1 MIIQHNM
8 EAANAQRQYKINVGE
23 KSRTVEKL
31 SSGYRIKRAA
41 DDAAGLTISEEMRS
55 QIRGLEKACKNVQD
69 GSSLVQ
75 TADGALNEIHS
86 IDQRQ
91 RELLVQAANDTN
103 TDADRESIDMEIWML
118 NEEKDRIY
126 NDTEFNTIKIF
137 KGKDQ
142 IIDGPKTTTVTN
154 ETWPINDT
162 STSVKKDVIWVEK
175 NTTPPQDVH
184 TQTQRVVPGQFSSI
198 YTETEELNKK
208 MPDGHDIFDEKSIY
222 TTTGYTDIYTDTLD
236 IKYQKQGTDS
246 KYTNLQKPK
255 DMVGGN
261 GYINVY
267 NEAGNLSLSC
277 AMSQLGVKL
286 DDDLVGYSMYY
297 DSKITK
303 STTSSPDGNVA
314 ETTFQLGKNVTLV
327 QKIELIKNGDEQSY
341 NISYALNNGD
351 AQPHKLDVR
360 LAFDTMNTPIE
371 SVKNKNPYKL
381 ENDDAEI
388 EINGDNKGTGT
399 FKTVLG
405 AIDDLYDTWD
415 DSKVIENVS
424 GIVHTGTGFWWEDNT
439 IPAGNK
445 IDLGSV
451 TYGPIKL
458 KKDPYEVTTTTDSQ
472 WQRKQTETITTET
485 STIQPEYLDIQA
497 GANAWQNIPI
507 RLYDLSTVKLKEN
520 VGDTD
525 PVSAF
530 HAADSL
536 KHLDR
541 VIDKISSIRSYY
553 GAMQNKL
560 GSAYNNNANY
570 SENISAS
577 ESRIR
582 DTDMENELVTNSKY
596 NILQQAGEALIAQAN
611 QNKQEFW
618 NCYSSYFNR

>member
-23 KSRTVEKL
+23 KSRAVEKL
-31 SSGYRIKRAA
+31 SSGYRINRAA

-55 QIRGLEKACKNVQD
+55 QIRGLEKACRNVQD

-184 TQTQRVVPGQFSSI
+184 TQTQRVVPGQFSST

-297 DSKITK
+297 DSGITK

-360 LAFDTMNTPIE
+360 LAFDTMNTSIE

-415 DSKVIENVS
+415 DSKVIANVS

-472 WQRKQTETITTET
+472 RQRKQTETITTET

-553 GAMQNKL
+553 GAMQNRL

-611 QNKQEFW
+611 QNKQGVLELLQ
-618 NCYSSYFNR
+618 

>member
-31 SSGYRIKRAA
+31 SSGYRINRAA

-55 QIRGLEKACKNVQD
+55 QIRRLEKACRNVQD

-86 IDQRQ
+86 INQRQ

-236 IKYQKQGTDS
+236 IKYKKQGTDS

-261 GYINVY
+261 GYINVC

-472 WQRKQTETITTET
+472 RQRKQTETITTET

-553 GAMQNKL
+553 GAMQNRL
-560 GSAYNNNANY
+560 GSAYNNNASY

-611 QNKQEFW
+611 QNKQGVLELLQ
-618 NCYSSYFNR
+618 

>member
-31 SSGYRIKRAA
+31 SSGYRINRAA

-86 IDQRQ
+86 INQRQ

-184 TQTQRVVPGQFSSI
+184 TQTQRVVPGQFSST

-360 LAFDTMNTPIE
+360 LAFDTMNTPIK

-472 WQRKQTETITTET
+472 RQRKQTETITTET

-553 GAMQNKL
+553 GAMQNRL

-611 QNKQEFW
+611 QNKQGVLELLQ
-618 NCYSSYFNR
+618 

>member
-31 SSGYRIKRAA
+31 SSGYRINRAA

-55 QIRGLEKACKNVQD
+55 QIRGLEKACRNVQD

-184 TQTQRVVPGQFSSI
+184 TQTQRVVPGQFSST

-472 WQRKQTETITTET
+472 RQRKQTETITTET

-553 GAMQNKL
+553 GAMQNRL

-596 NILQQAGEALIAQAN
+596 KYTAAGGR
-611 QNKQEFW
+611 
-618 NCYSSYFNR
+618 SSYCAG

>member
-31 SSGYRIKRAA
+31 SSGYRINRAA

-55 QIRGLEKACKNVQD
+55 QIRGLEKACRNVQD

-184 TQTQRVVPGQFSSI
+184 TQTQRVVPGQFSST

-415 DSKVIENVS
+415 DSKVVENVS
-424 GIVHTGTGFWWEDNT
+424 GIVHTGAGFWWEDNT

-472 WQRKQTETITTET
+472 RQRKQTETITTEI

-507 RLYDLSTVKLKEN
+507 RLYDLSTVKFKEN

-553 GAMQNKL
+553 GAMQNRL

-611 QNKQEFW
+611 QNKQGVLELLQ
-618 NCYSSYFNR
+618 

>member
-31 SSGYRIKRAA
+31 SSGYRINRAA

-86 IDQRQ
+86 INQRQ

-142 IIDGPKTTTVTN
+142 IIDGPKTTIVTN

-472 WQRKQTETITTET
+472 RQRKQTEAITTET

-553 GAMQNKL
+553 GAMQNRL

-596 NILQQAGEALIAQAN
+596 NIL
-611 QNKQEFW
+611 
-618 NCYSSYFNR
+618 

>member
-31 SSGYRIKRAA
+31 SSGYRINRAA

-55 QIRGLEKACKNVQD
+55 QIRGLEKACRNVQD

-86 IDQRQ
+86 INQRQ

-184 TQTQRVVPGQFSSI
+184 TQTQRVVPGQFSST

-360 LAFDTMNTPIE
+360 LAFDTMNTPIK

-405 AIDDLYDTWD
+405 AIDDLYNTWD

-472 WQRKQTETITTET
+472 RQRKQTETITTET

-553 GAMQNKL
+553 GAMQNRL

-611 QNKQEFW
+611 QNKQGVMELLQ
-618 NCYSSYFNR
+618 

>member
-31 SSGYRIKRAA
+31 SSGYRINRAA

-55 QIRGLEKACKNVQD
+55 QIRGLEKACRNVQD

-184 TQTQRVVPGQFSSI
+184 TQTQRVVPGQFSST

-236 IKYQKQGTDS
+236 IKYQKQGKDS

-472 WQRKQTETITTET
+472 RQRKQTETITTET
-485 STIQPEYLDIQA
+485 STIKPEYLDIQA

-553 GAMQNKL
+553 GAMQNRL

-611 QNKQEFW
+611 QNKQGVLELLQ
-618 NCYSSYFNR
+618 

>member
-31 SSGYRIKRAA
+31 SSGYRINRSA

-55 QIRGLEKACKNVQD
+55 QIRGLEKACRNVQD

-86 IDQRQ
+86 INQRQ

-184 TQTQRVVPGQFSSI
+184 TQTQRVVPGQFSST

-360 LAFDTMNTPIE
+360 LAFDTMNTPIK

-472 WQRKQTETITTET
+472 RQRKQTETITTET

-553 GAMQNKL
+553 GAMQNRL

-611 QNKQEFW
+611 QNKQGVMELLQ
-618 NCYSSYFNR
+618 

>member
-31 SSGYRIKRAA
+31 SSGYRINRAA

-55 QIRGLEKACKNVQD
+55 QIRGLEKACRNVQD
-69 GSSLVQ
+69 GNSLVQ

-184 TQTQRVVPGQFSSI
+184 TQTQRVVPGQFSST

-297 DSKITK
+297 DPKITK

-472 WQRKQTETITTET
+472 RQRKQTETITTET

-553 GAMQNKL
+553 GAMQNRL

-611 QNKQEFW
+611 QNKQGVLELLQ
-618 NCYSSYFNR
+618 

>member
-31 SSGYRIKRAA
+31 SSGYRINRAA

-55 QIRGLEKACKNVQD
+55 QIRGLEKACRNVQD

-86 IDQRQ
+86 INQRQ

-184 TQTQRVVPGQFSSI
+184 TQTQRVVPGQFSST

-303 STTSSPDGNVA
+303 STTSSSDGNVA

-360 LAFDTMNTPIE
+360 LAFDTMNTPIK

-472 WQRKQTETITTET
+472 RQRKQTETITTET

-553 GAMQNKL
+553 GAMQNRL

-611 QNKQEFW
+611 QNKQGVMELLQ
-618 NCYSSYFNR
+618 

>member
-31 SSGYRIKRAA
+31 SSGYRINRAA

-55 QIRGLEKACKNVQD
+55 QIRGLEKACRNVQD

-86 IDQRQ
+86 INQRQ

-184 TQTQRVVPGQFSSI
+184 TQTQRVVPGQFSST

-236 IKYQKQGTDS
+236 IKYQKQGKDS

-297 DSKITK
+297 DPKITK

-472 WQRKQTETITTET
+472 RQRKQTETITTET

-553 GAMQNKL
+553 GAMQNRL

-596 NILQQAGEALIAQAN
+596 NILQQAVEALIAQAN
-611 QNKQEFW
+611 QNKQGVLELLQ
-618 NCYSSYFNR
+618 

>member
-31 SSGYRIKRAA
+31 SSGYRINRAA

-55 QIRGLEKACKNVQD
+55 QIRRLEKACRNVQD

-86 IDQRQ
+86 INQRQ

-208 MPDGHDIFDEKSIY
+208 MLDGHDIFDEKSIY

-236 IKYQKQGTDS
+236 IKYKKQGTDS

-261 GYINVY
+261 GYINVC
-267 NEAGNLSLSC
+267 NEVGNLSLSC

-472 WQRKQTETITTET
+472 RQRKQTETITTET

-553 GAMQNKL
+553 GAMQNRL
-560 GSAYNNNANY
+560 GSAYNNNASY

-611 QNKQEFW
+611 QNKQGVLELLQ
-618 NCYSSYFNR
+618 

>member
-31 SSGYRIKRAA
+31 SSGYRINRAA

-55 QIRGLEKACKNVQD
+55 QIRGLEKASRNVQD

-405 AIDDLYDTWD
+405 SIDDLYDTWD

-424 GIVHTGTGFWWEDNT
+424 GIEHTGAGFWWEDNT

-472 WQRKQTETITTET
+472 RQRKQTETITTET

-536 KHLDR
+536 NHLDR

-553 GAMQNKL
+553 GAMQNRL
-560 GSAYNNNANY
+560 ESAYNNNANY

-611 QNKQEFW
+611 QNKQGVLELLQ
-618 NCYSSYFNR
+618 

>member
-31 SSGYRIKRAA
+31 SSGYRINRAA

-184 TQTQRVVPGQFSSI
+184 TQTQRVVPGQFSST

-255 DMVGGN
+255 DMVGEN

-424 GIVHTGTGFWWEDNT
+424 GIEHTGTGFWWEDNT

-472 WQRKQTETITTET
+472 RQRKQTETITTEI

-536 KHLDR
+536 NHLDR

-553 GAMQNKL
+553 GAMQNRL

-611 QNKQEFW
+611 QNKQGVLELLQ
-618 NCYSSYFNR
+618 

>member
-31 SSGYRIKRAA
+31 SSGYRINRAA

-55 QIRGLEKACKNVQD
+55 QIRGLEKACRNVQD

-86 IDQRQ
+86 INQRQ

-184 TQTQRVVPGQFSSI
+184 TQTQRVVPGQFSST

-445 IDLGSV
+445 IDLGGV

-472 WQRKQTETITTET
+472 RQRKQTETITTET

-553 GAMQNKL
+553 GAMQNRL

-611 QNKQEFW
+611 QNKQGVLELLQ
-618 NCYSSYFNR
+618 

>member
-31 SSGYRIKRAA
+31 SSGYRINRAA

-55 QIRGLEKACKNVQD
+55 QIRGLEKACRNVQD

-86 IDQRQ
+86 INQRQ

-184 TQTQRVVPGQFSSI
+184 TQTQRVVPGQFSST

-246 KYTNLQKPK
+246 KYTNLKKPK

-360 LAFDTMNTPIE
+360 LAFDTMNTPIK

-472 WQRKQTETITTET
+472 RQRKQTETITTET

-507 RLYDLSTVKLKEN
+507 RLYDLSTAKLKEN

-553 GAMQNKL
+553 GAMQNRL

-611 QNKQEFW
+611 QNKQGVLELLQ
-618 NCYSSYFNR
+618 

>member
-31 SSGYRIKRAA
+31 SSGYRINRAA

-55 QIRGLEKACKNVQD
+55 QIRGLEKACSNVQD

-86 IDQRQ
+86 INQRQ

-184 TQTQRVVPGQFSSI
+184 TQTQRVVPGQFSST

-360 LAFDTMNTPIE
+360 LAFDTMNTPIK

-472 WQRKQTETITTET
+472 RQRKQTETITTET

-553 GAMQNKL
+553 GAMQNRL
-560 GSAYNNNANY
+560 ESAYNNNANY

-611 QNKQEFW
+611 QNKQGVLELLQ
-618 NCYSSYFNR
+618 

>member
-31 SSGYRIKRAA
+31 SSGYRINRAA

-55 QIRGLEKACKNVQD
+55 QIRGLEKACSNVQD

-86 IDQRQ
+86 INQRQ

-184 TQTQRVVPGQFSSI
+184 TQTQRVVPGQFSST

-360 LAFDTMNTPIE
+360 LAFDTMNTPIK

-472 WQRKQTETITTET
+472 RQRKQTETITTET

-507 RLYDLSTVKLKEN
+507 RLYDLSTAKLKEN

-553 GAMQNKL
+553 GAMQNRL

-611 QNKQEFW
+611 QNKQGVLELLQ
-618 NCYSSYFNR
+618 

>member
-31 SSGYRIKRAA
+31 SSGYRINRAA

-55 QIRGLEKACKNVQD
+55 QIRGLEKACRNVQD

-184 TQTQRVVPGQFSSI
+184 TQTQRVVPGQFSST

-261 GYINVY
+261 GYINVC

-472 WQRKQTETITTET
+472 RQRKQTETITTET

-553 GAMQNKL
+553 GAMQNRL

-611 QNKQEFW
+611 QNKQGVLELLQ
-618 NCYSSYFNR
+618 

>member
-31 SSGYRIKRAA
+31 SSGYRVNRAA

-55 QIRGLEKACKNVQD
+55 QIRGLEKACRNVQD

-86 IDQRQ
+86 INQRQ

-184 TQTQRVVPGQFSSI
+184 TQTQRVVPGQFSST

-360 LAFDTMNTPIE
+360 LAFDTMNTPIK

-472 WQRKQTETITTET
+472 RQRKQTETITTET

-553 GAMQNKL
+553 GAMQNRL

-611 QNKQEFW
+611 QNKQGVLELLQ
-618 NCYSSYFNR
+618 

>member
-31 SSGYRIKRAA
+31 SSGYRINRAA

-55 QIRGLEKACKNVQD
+55 QIRGLEKACRNVQD

-184 TQTQRVVPGQFSSI
+184 TQTQRVVPGQFSST

-236 IKYQKQGTDS
+236 IKYQKQGKDS

-297 DSKITK
+297 DPKITK
-303 STTSSPDGNVA
+303 SMTSSPDGNVA

-388 EINGDNKGTGT
+388 EINGNNKGTGT

-472 WQRKQTETITTET
+472 RQRKQTETITTET

-541 VIDKISSIRSYY
+541 VIDKILSIRSYY
-553 GAMQNKL
+553 GAMQNRL

-611 QNKQEFW
+611 QNKQGVLELLQ
-618 NCYSSYFNR
+618 

>member
-31 SSGYRIKRAA
+31 SSGYRINRAA

-55 QIRGLEKACKNVQD
+55 QIRGLEKACRNVQD

-184 TQTQRVVPGQFSSI
+184 TQTQRVVPGQFSST

-236 IKYQKQGTDS
+236 IKYQKQGKDS

-261 GYINVY
+261 RYINVY

-297 DSKITK
+297 DPKITK

-472 WQRKQTETITTET
+472 RQRKQTETITTET

-553 GAMQNKL
+553 GAMQNRL

-611 QNKQEFW
+611 QNKQGVLELLQ
-618 NCYSSYFNR
+618 

>member
-31 SSGYRIKRAA
+31 SSGYRINRAA

-86 IDQRQ
+86 INQRQ

-142 IIDGPKTTTVTN
+142 IIDGPKTTIVTN

-472 WQRKQTETITTET
+472 RQRKQTETITTET

-553 GAMQNKL
+553 GAMQNRL

-611 QNKQEFW
+611 QNKQGVLELLQ
-618 NCYSSYFNR
+618 

>member
-31 SSGYRIKRAA
+31 SSGYRINRAA

-55 QIRGLEKACKNVQD
+55 QIRGLEKACRNVQD

-86 IDQRQ
+86 INQRQ

-184 TQTQRVVPGQFSSI
+184 TQTQRVVPGQFSST

-246 KYTNLQKPK
+246 KYTNLKKPK

-405 AIDDLYDTWD
+405 AIDDLYNTWD

-472 WQRKQTETITTET
+472 RQRKQTETITTET

-553 GAMQNKL
+553 GAMQNRL

-611 QNKQEFW
+611 QNKQGVLELLQ
-618 NCYSSYFNR
+618 

>member
-31 SSGYRIKRAA
+31 SSGYRINRAA

-55 QIRGLEKACKNVQD
+55 QIRGLEKACRNVQD

-184 TQTQRVVPGQFSSI
+184 TQTQRVVPGQFSST

-236 IKYQKQGTDS
+236 IKYQKQGKDS

-472 WQRKQTETITTET
+472 RQRKQTETITTET
-485 STIQPEYLDIQA
+485 STIQPKYLDIQA

-553 GAMQNKL
+553 GAMQNRL

-611 QNKQEFW
+611 QNKQGVLELLQ
-618 NCYSSYFNR
+618 

>member
-31 SSGYRIKRAA
+31 SSGYMINRAA

-55 QIRGLEKACKNVQD
+55 QIRGLEKACRNVQD

-184 TQTQRVVPGQFSSI
+184 TQTQRVVPGQFSST

-255 DMVGGN
+255 DMVGEN

-472 WQRKQTETITTET
+472 RQRKQTETITTET

-553 GAMQNKL
+553 GAMQNRL

-611 QNKQEFW
+611 QNKQGVLELLQ
-618 NCYSSYFNR
+618 

>member
-31 SSGYRIKRAA
+31 SSGYRINRAA

-86 IDQRQ
+86 INQRQ

-184 TQTQRVVPGQFSSI
+184 TQTQRVVPGQFSST

-208 MPDGHDIFDEKSIY
+208 MPDGHDIFDEKNIY

-246 KYTNLQKPK
+246 KYTNLKKPK

-360 LAFDTMNTPIE
+360 LAFDTMNTPIK

-472 WQRKQTETITTET
+472 RQRKQTETITTET

-553 GAMQNKL
+553 GAMQNRL

-611 QNKQEFW
+611 QNKQGVLELLQ
-618 NCYSSYFNR
+618 

>member
-31 SSGYRIKRAA
+31 SSGYRINRAA

-55 QIRGLEKACKNVQD
+55 QIRGLEKACRNVQD

-184 TQTQRVVPGQFSSI
+184 TQTQRVVPGQFSST

-208 MPDGHDIFDEKSIY
+208 MPDGHDFFDEKSIY

-236 IKYQKQGTDS
+236 IKYQNQGKDS

-297 DSKITK
+297 DSKISK

-472 WQRKQTETITTET
+472 RQRKQTETITTET

-553 GAMQNKL
+553 GAMQNRL

-611 QNKQEFW
+611 QNKQGVLELLQ
-618 NCYSSYFNR
+618 

>member
-31 SSGYRIKRAA
+31 SSGYRINRAA

-55 QIRGLEKACKNVQD
+55 QIRGLEKACRNVQD

-86 IDQRQ
+86 INQRQ

-184 TQTQRVVPGQFSSI
+184 TQTQRVVPGQFSST

-303 STTSSPDGNVA
+303 STTSSSDGNVA

-360 LAFDTMNTPIE
+360 LAFDTMNTPIK

-472 WQRKQTETITTET
+472 RQRKQTETITTET

-553 GAMQNKL
+553 GAMQNRL

-611 QNKQEFW
+611 QNKQRVLELLQ
-618 NCYSSYFNR
+618 

>member
-23 KSRTVEKL
+23 KNRTVEKL
-31 SSGYRIKRAA
+31 SSGYRINRAA

-55 QIRGLEKACKNVQD
+55 QIRGLEKACRNVQD

-86 IDQRQ
+86 INQRQ

-184 TQTQRVVPGQFSSI
+184 TQTQRVVPGQFSST

-360 LAFDTMNTPIE
+360 LAFDTMNTPIK

-472 WQRKQTETITTET
+472 RQRKQTETITTET

-553 GAMQNKL
+553 GAMQNRL

-611 QNKQEFW
+611 QNKQGVLELLQ
-618 NCYSSYFNR
+618 

>member
-31 SSGYRIKRAA
+31 SSGYRINRAA

-55 QIRGLEKACKNVQD
+55 QIRGLEKACRNVQD

-86 IDQRQ
+86 INQRQ

-184 TQTQRVVPGQFSSI
+184 TQTQRVVPGQFSST

-472 WQRKQTETITTET
+472 RQRKQTETITTET

-553 GAMQNKL
+553 GAMQNRL

-611 QNKQEFW
+611 QNKQGVLELLQ
-618 NCYSSYFNR
+618 

>member
-31 SSGYRIKRAA
+31 SSGYRINRAA

-55 QIRGLEKACKNVQD
+55 QIRGLEKACRNVQD

-184 TQTQRVVPGQFSSI
+184 TQTQRVVPGQFSST

-236 IKYQKQGTDS
+236 IKYQKQGKDS

-277 AMSQLGVKL
+277 AMSQIGVKL

-297 DSKITK
+297 DPKITK

-472 WQRKQTETITTET
+472 RQRKQTETITTET

-553 GAMQNKL
+553 GAMQNRL

-611 QNKQEFW
+611 QNKQGVLELLQ
-618 NCYSSYFNR
+618 

>member
-8 EAANAQRQYKINVGE
+8 EAANTQRQYKINVGE

-31 SSGYRIKRAA
+31 SSGYRINRAA

-55 QIRGLEKACKNVQD
+55 QIRGLEKACRNVQD

-184 TQTQRVVPGQFSSI
+184 TQTQRVVPGQFSST

-297 DSKITK
+297 DPKITK

-472 WQRKQTETITTET
+472 LQRKQTETITTET

-507 RLYDLSTVKLKEN
+507 RLYDLSTAKLKEN

-553 GAMQNKL
+553 GAMQNRL

-611 QNKQEFW
+611 QNKQGVLELLQ
-618 NCYSSYFNR
+618 

>member
-31 SSGYRIKRAA
+31 SSGYRINRAA

-55 QIRGLEKACKNVQD
+55 QIRGLEKACRNVQD

-86 IDQRQ
+86 INQRQ

-184 TQTQRVVPGQFSSI
+184 TQTQRVVPGQFSST

-360 LAFDTMNTPIE
+360 LAFDTMNTPIK

-405 AIDDLYDTWD
+405 AIDDLYNTWD

-553 GAMQNKL
+553 GAMQNRL

-611 QNKQEFW
+611 QNKQGVMELLQ
-618 NCYSSYFNR
+618 

>member
-8 EAANAQRQYKINVGE
+8 EAANAKRQYKINVGE

-31 SSGYRIKRAA
+31 SSGYRINRAA

-55 QIRGLEKACKNVQD
+55 QIRGLEKACRNVQD

-86 IDQRQ
+86 INQRQ

-184 TQTQRVVPGQFSSI
+184 TQTQRVVPGQFSST

-360 LAFDTMNTPIE
+360 LAFDTMNTPIK

-472 WQRKQTETITTET
+472 RQRKQTETITTET

-553 GAMQNKL
+553 GAMQNRL

-611 QNKQEFW
+611 QNKQGVLELLQ
-618 NCYSSYFNR
+618 

>member
-1 MIIQHNM
+1 
-8 EAANAQRQYKINVGE
+8 
-23 KSRTVEKL
+23 
-31 SSGYRIKRAA
+31 
-41 DDAAGLTISEEMRS
+41 
-55 QIRGLEKACKNVQD
+55 
-69 GSSLVQ
+69 
-75 TADGALNEIHS
+75 
-86 IDQRQ
+86 
-91 RELLVQAANDTN
+91 
-103 TDADRESIDMEIWML
+103 
-118 NEEKDRIY
+118 
-126 NDTEFNTIKIF
+126 
-137 KGKDQ
+137 
-142 IIDGPKTTTVTN
+142 
-154 ETWPINDT
+154 
-162 STSVKKDVIWVEK
+162 
-175 NTTPPQDVH
+175 
-184 TQTQRVVPGQFSSI
+184 
-198 YTETEELNKK
+198 
-208 MPDGHDIFDEKSIY
+208 
-222 TTTGYTDIYTDTLD
+222 
-236 IKYQKQGTDS
+236 
-246 KYTNLQKPK
+246 
-255 DMVGGN
+255 MVGGN

-415 DSKVIENVS
+415 DSKVVENVS

-472 WQRKQTETITTET
+472 RQRKQTETITTET

-553 GAMQNKL
+553 GAMQNRL

-611 QNKQEFW
+611 QNKQGVLELLQ
-618 NCYSSYFNR
+618 

>member
-31 SSGYRIKRAA
+31 SSGYRINRAA

-86 IDQRQ
+86 INQRQ

-184 TQTQRVVPGQFSSI
+184 TQTQRVVPGQFSST

-208 MPDGHDIFDEKSIY
+208 MPDGHDIFDEKNIY

-360 LAFDTMNTPIE
+360 LAFDTMNTPIK

-405 AIDDLYDTWD
+405 AIDDLYNTWD

-472 WQRKQTETITTET
+472 RQRKQTETITTET

-553 GAMQNKL
+553 GAMQNRL

-611 QNKQEFW
+611 QNKQGVLELLQ
-618 NCYSSYFNR
+618 

>member
-31 SSGYRIKRAA
+31 SSGYRINRAA

-55 QIRGLEKACKNVQD
+55 QIRGLEKACRNVQD

-86 IDQRQ
+86 INQRQ

-184 TQTQRVVPGQFSSI
+184 TQTQRVVPGQFSST

-236 IKYQKQGTDS
+236 IKYQKQGKDS

-472 WQRKQTETITTET
+472 RQRKQTETITTET

-553 GAMQNKL
+553 GAMQNRL

-611 QNKQEFW
+611 QNKQGVLELLQ
-618 NCYSSYFNR
+618 

>member
-31 SSGYRIKRAA
+31 SSGYRINRAA

-86 IDQRQ
+86 INQRQ

-424 GIVHTGTGFWWEDNT
+424 GIEHTGTGFWWEDNT

-472 WQRKQTETITTET
+472 RQRKQTETITTEI

-553 GAMQNKL
+553 GAMQNRL
-560 GSAYNNNANY
+560 ESAYNNNANY

-611 QNKQEFW
+611 QNKQGVLELLQ
-618 NCYSSYFNR
+618 